1 MSAGA
6 AVSSE
11 GLIREGSAPKLTHC
25 CWKDSVPH
33 GLLRRWLPA
42 PCHVDLFTGSSQ
54 YNFIRGRGRDR
65 DLEVSIFCNQSL
77 EMTSHHLCFILLLEV
92 SHKVLPTLKEEG
104 LHRVWI
110 PRDEDHRGCLG
121 VCPLTFPF
129 LVYDSVVQAPGG
141 GVLLD
146 SPLSVILSMR
156 PSVLTSFAP
165 TDSVG
170 LRCSNP
176 AHFKERTDCT
186 TDPCRALGGH
196 L

>member
-1 MSAGA
+1 MPCGPLYGA
-6 AVSSE
+6 AHNTISSE
-11 GLIREGSAPKLTHC
+11 AERE
-25 CWKDSVPH
+25 
-33 GLLRRWLPA
+33 
-42 PCHVDLFTGSSQ
+42 
-54 YNFIRGRGRDR
+54 R
-65 DLEVSIFCNQSL
+65 DLEVSIFRNQSV

-110 PRDEDHRGCLG
+110 PGDEDHRGCLG

-129 LVYDSVVQAPGG
+129 LVYDSVVQAPSG

-156 PSVLTSFAP
+156 RSVLTSFAL

-176 AHFKERTDCT
+176 AHFKERTDCS
-186 TDPCRALGGH
+186 TDPCPAPGGH